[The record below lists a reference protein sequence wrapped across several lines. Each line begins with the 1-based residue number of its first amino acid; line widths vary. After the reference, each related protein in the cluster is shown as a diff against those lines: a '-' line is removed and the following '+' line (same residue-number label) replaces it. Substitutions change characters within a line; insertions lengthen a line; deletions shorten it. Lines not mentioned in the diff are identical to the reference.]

1 MKMSKLKFKF
11 GKFALVPFVASLTAL
26 FGASSALAAPPL
38 TLVDGNRVKLDR
50 VGALGGTSS
59 SALGTATNAGA
70 FRTVGASAG
79 TVAAG
84 FGDSFLT
91 FCLERTEYISLGTAY
106 YVDIDTAAKGGGA
119 GGAVAGADPLSN
131 ATAWL
136 YTQFRNNTLDD
147 GLWGISGFSYASAA
161 SMDSLQLA
169 FWKLEDE
176 VNTGTWNTIY
186 NSADP
191 DALLARQLV
200 NAANSSG
207 WTSLGNVRVMN
218 LYSGYSSGVF
228 SGPGQSQLYLMPTP
242 VPEPETYAMLL
253 AGLGLMGFMA
263 RRRRQA
269 TAS

>member
-1 MKMSKLKFKF
+1 MKMSKFELKKI
-11 GKFALVPFVASLTAL
+11 ALIPLVASLTAL
-26 FGASSALAAPPL
+26 FGASSALAAPL
-38 TLVDGNRVKLDR
+38 TLVDGDKVKLDR

-59 SALGTATNAGA
+59 STFGTATSAGA
-70 FRTVGASAG
+70 FRTVGD

-84 FGDSFLT
+84 LGDSFLT
-91 FCLERTEYISLGTAY
+91 FCLERTEYIGLGTAY

-136 YTQFRNNTLDD
+136 YTQFRDNTLDD

-176 VNTGTWNTIY
+176 VNTGTWDTIY

-228 SGPGQSQLYLMPTP
+228 SGPSQSQLYLMPTP